1 MYNQA
6 QIVSKGTIM
15 FIKLTRIDGQDVWF
29 NSQYV
34 VTVEPRKGSGAL
46 VVPLGDGIDYEV
58 RESPEMIVAML
69 GGDLVPDKTKRLPP
83 ATSVAA
89 KPPSA
94 APADKVA
101 KPSAVVSEA
110 EPELPDFR
118 INSSATPVPFEL
130 RNVPEAAEADV
141 VTPPAKKTVRRKH
154 TTAKTAADESPSA
167 AKKKET
173 SAEAPSEAPSEAA
186 PKKKAVRK
194 ATTRKPKLPPMPLT
208 DEQLVRL
215 QKMAPGNA
223 KRLANTL
230 KAQFAVEEAEPV
242 IAALQAHGVITINE
256 QGRISWVWR
265 TL

>member
-1 MYNQA
+1 
-6 QIVSKGTIM
+6 M

-58 RESPEMIVAML
+58 RESPEMIVAAL
-69 GGDLVPDKTKRLPP
+69 GGDLAPGKVKRPP
-83 ATSVAA
+83 AAAPVGAKSPSVT
-89 KPPSA
+89 
-94 APADKVA
+94 PADKVA
-101 KPSAVVSEA
+101 KPSAAAPEA

-118 INSSATPVPFEL
+118 INSAATPVPFEL
-130 RNVPEAAEADV
+130 RNVPEAAEAATV
-141 VTPPAKKTVRRKH
+141 PPPAKKTVRRKR
-154 TTAKTAADESPSA
+154 TTAKTAAADESPSA
-167 AKKKET
+167 AQKKEVA
-173 SAEAPSEAPSEAA
+173 AEAP
-186 PKKKAVRK
+186 PKKKTVRK
-194 ATTRKPKLPPMPLT
+194 ATARKPKLPPMPLT

-230 KAQFAVEEAEPV
+230 KAQFALEETEPV
-242 IAALQAHGVITINE
+242 IAALQAHGVIAVNE

>member
-1 MYNQA
+1 
-6 QIVSKGTIM
+6 M

-58 RESPEMIVAML
+58 RESPEMIVATL
-69 GGDLVPDKTKRLPP
+69 GGDLAPGKAKRLPP
-83 ATSVAA
+83 AASVVA
-89 KPPSA
+89 KPPPVAS
-94 APADKVA
+94 ADKAA
-101 KPSAVVSEA
+101 KPSAAVPAA

-118 INSSATPVPFEL
+118 INSAAAPVPFEL

-141 VTPPAKKTVRRKH
+141 VPTPPEKKTVRRKR
-154 TTAKTAADESPSA
+154 TTAKTAVDESLSA
-167 AKKKET
+167 AKKKES
-173 SAEAPSEAPSEAA
+173 SAEVPSEAA
-186 PKKKAVRK
+186 PKKKTVRK

-230 KAQFAVEEAEPV
+230 KAQFALEETESV

>member
-1 MYNQA
+1 
-6 QIVSKGTIM
+6 M

-58 RESPEMIVAML
+58 RESPEMIVAAL
-69 GGDLVPDKTKRLPP
+69 GGDLAPGKAKRPP
-83 ATSVAA
+83 PTAPVAA
-89 KPPSA
+89 QPTPV
-94 APADKVA
+94 APADKAA
-101 KPSAVVSEA
+101 KPSAAVPEA

-118 INSSATPVPFEL
+118 INSAAAPVPFEL

-141 VTPPAKKTVRRKH
+141 VTPPAKKTVRRKR

-173 SAEAPSEAPSEAA
+173 SAEAPAEAA
-186 PKKKAVRK
+186 PKKKTVRK

-230 KAQFAVEEAEPV
+230 KAQFALEETAPV

>member
-1 MYNQA
+1 
-6 QIVSKGTIM
+6 M

-58 RESPEMIVAML
+58 RESPEMIVAAL
-69 GGDLVPDKTKRLPP
+69 GGDLTPGKVKR
-83 ATSVAA
+83 
-89 KPPSA
+89 PPSA
-94 APADKVA
+94 AAVETKPPSVASADKVVQ
-101 KPSAVVSEA
+101 PSAAVSEA
-110 EPELPDFR
+110 APELPDFR
-118 INSSATPVPFEL
+118 INSAATPVPFEL
-130 RNVPEAAEADV
+130 RNVPEATEAAIV
-141 VTPPAKKTVRRKH
+141 PPPAKKTVRRKR
-154 TTAKTAADESPSA
+154 TTAKTAAADESPSD
-167 AKKKET
+167 AKKAEPA
-173 SAEAPSEAPSEAA
+173 AEAPAEAP
-186 PKKKAVRK
+186 PKKKTVRK
-194 ATTRKPKLPPMPLT
+194 AATRKPKLPPMPLT

-230 KAQFAVEEAEPV
+230 KAQFALEETEPV
-242 IAALQAHGVITINE
+242 VAALQAHGVITVNE

>member
-1 MYNQA
+1 
-6 QIVSKGTIM
+6 M

-58 RESPEMIVAML
+58 RESPEMIVAAL
-69 GGDLVPDKTKRLPP
+69 GGDLAPGKVKRPPQAAPIGTKPP
-83 ATSVAA
+83 QAAPVAA
-89 KPPSA
+89 KPPSVA
-94 APADKVA
+94 LADKVA
-101 KPSAVVSEA
+101 KPAAVPEA
-110 EPELPDFR
+110 APELPDFR
-118 INSSATPVPFEL
+118 INSAATPVPFEL
-130 RNVPEAAEADV
+130 RNVPEAAEAAAV
-141 VTPPAKKTVRRKH
+141 PPPPAKKTVRRKR

-167 AKKKET
+167 AKKKEAP
-173 SAEAPSEAPSEAA
+173 AEAPAEAA
-186 PKKKAVRK
+186 PKKKTVRM
-194 ATTRKPKLPPMPLT
+194 TTSRKPKLPPLPLT

-223 KRLANTL
+223 KRLTNTL

-242 IAALQAHGVITINE
+242 IAALQAHGVITVNE

>member
-1 MYNQA
+1 
-6 QIVSKGTIM
+6 M

-58 RESPEMIVAML
+58 RESPEMIVAAL
-69 GGDLVPDKTKRLPP
+69 GGDLAPGKVKRPPP
-83 ATSVAA
+83 AAPIET
-89 KPPSA
+89 KPPSV
-94 APADKVA
+94 APADKLGQ
-101 KPSAVVSEA
+101 PSAAVSEA
-110 EPELPDFR
+110 APELPDFR
-118 INSSATPVPFEL
+118 INSAATPVPFEL
-130 RNVPEAAEADV
+130 RNVPEAAEAAAV
-141 VTPPAKKTVRRKH
+141 PPPPAKKTVRRKH
-154 TTAKTAADESPSA
+154 TTAKTATADESPSA
-167 AKKKET
+167 AKKEAP
-173 SAEAPSEAPSEAA
+173 AEAPAEEV
-186 PKKKAVRK
+186 PKKKTVRK
-194 ATTRKPKLPPMPLT
+194 AATRKPKLPPLPLT

-230 KAQFAVEEAEPV
+230 KAQFALEEAEPI
-242 IAALQAHGVITINE
+242 IAALQAHGVITVNE

>member
-1 MYNQA
+1 
-6 QIVSKGTIM
+6 M

-58 RESPEMIVAML
+58 RESPEMIVAAL
-69 GGDLVPDKTKRLPP
+69 GGDLAPGKAKR
-83 ATSVAA
+83 
-89 KPPSA
+89 PPSA
-94 APADKVA
+94 APVGTKPSSVAPADKVVQ
-101 KPSAVVSEA
+101 PSAAVPETA
-110 EPELPDFR
+110 PELPDFR
-118 INSSATPVPFEL
+118 INSAAAPVPFEL
-130 RNVPEAAEADV
+130 RNVPEAAETAAV
-141 VTPPAKKTVRRKH
+141 PPPPAKKTVRRKR

-167 AKKKET
+167 AKTKEAT
-173 SAEAPSEAPSEAA
+173 AETPAEAA
-186 PKKKAVRK
+186 PKKKTVRK
-194 ATTRKPKLPPMPLT
+194 AAARKPKLPPMPLT

-215 QKMAPGNA
+215 QKMAPGNV

-230 KAQFAVEEAEPV
+230 KAQFALEETEPV
-242 IAALQAHGVITINE
+242 IAALQAHGVITVNE

>member
-1 MYNQA
+1 
-6 QIVSKGTIM
+6 M

-58 RESPEMIVAML
+58 RESPEMIVAAL
-69 GGDLVPDKTKRLPP
+69 GGDLAPGKVKR
-83 ATSVAA
+83 
-89 KPPSA
+89 PPSA
-94 APADKVA
+94 APVGAQPPSGAPADKVA
-101 KPSAVVSEA
+101 KPSAAVSEA
-110 EPELPDFR
+110 ESDMPDVR
-118 INSSATPVPFEL
+118 INLAAAPVPFEL

-141 VTPPAKKTVRRKH
+141 VTPPAKKTVRRKR

-173 SAEAPSEAPSEAA
+173 SAEAPSEAA

-230 KAQFAVEEAEPV
+230 KAQFALEETAPV

>member
-1 MYNQA
+1 
-6 QIVSKGTIM
+6 M

-58 RESPEMIVAML
+58 RESPEMIVAAL
-69 GGDLVPDKTKRLPP
+69 GGDLAPGKAKRPPP
-83 ATSVAA
+83 AASVVA
-89 KPPSA
+89 KPPSVV
-94 APADKVA
+94 PADKVV
-101 KPSAVVSEA
+101 KPAAAVSEA
-110 EPELPDFR
+110 ETELPDFR
-118 INSSATPVPFEL
+118 INSAAAPVPFEL
-130 RNVPEAAEADV
+130 RNVPEAAAADV
-141 VTPPAKKTVRRKH
+141 VPPPAKKTVRRKR
-154 TTAKTAADESPSA
+154 TTAKAAADESPSA

-173 SAEAPSEAPSEAA
+173 SAEAPSEAA
-186 PKKKAVRK
+186 PKKKTVRK

-230 KAQFAVEEAEPV
+230 KAQFALDETESV

>member
-1 MYNQA
+1 
-6 QIVSKGTIM
+6 M

-58 RESPEMIVAML
+58 RESPEMIVAAL
-69 GGDLVPDKTKRLPP
+69 GGDLTPGKVKR
-83 ATSVAA
+83 
-89 KPPSA
+89 PPSA
-94 APADKVA
+94 AAVETKTPSVASADKVVQ
-101 KPSAVVSEA
+101 PSADVPEA
-110 EPELPDFR
+110 APELPDFR
-118 INSSATPVPFEL
+118 INSAATPVPFEL
-130 RNVPEAAEADV
+130 RNVPEAAEAAAV
-141 VTPPAKKTVRRKH
+141 PPPPAKKTVRRKR
-154 TTAKTAADESPSA
+154 TTAKTATADESPSA
-167 AKKKET
+167 AKKKEAP
-173 SAEAPSEAPSEAA
+173 AEAPAEAA
-186 PKKKAVRK
+186 PKKKTVRK
-194 ATTRKPKLPPMPLT
+194 TTSRKPKLPPLPLT

-230 KAQFAVEEAEPV
+230 KAQFALEEAEPV
-242 IAALQAHGVITINE
+242 IAALQAHGVITVNE

>member
-1 MYNQA
+1 
-6 QIVSKGTIM
+6 M

-58 RESPEMIVAML
+58 RESPEMIVAAL
-69 GGDLVPDKTKRLPP
+69 GGDLAPGKAKHLPP
-83 ATSVAA
+83 AASVVA
-89 KPPSA
+89 KPPSVV
-94 APADKVA
+94 PADKVA
-101 KPSAVVSEA
+101 KPSAAVPEA

-118 INSSATPVPFEL
+118 INSAAAPVPFEL

-141 VTPPAKKTVRRKH
+141 VATPPAKKTVRRKR
-154 TTAKTAADESPSA
+154 TTAKTAADETPSA
-167 AKKKET
+167 AKKET
-173 SAEAPSEAPSEAA
+173 SAEAPSEAA
-186 PKKKAVRK
+186 PKKKTVRK

-230 KAQFAVEEAEPV
+230 KAQFALEETESV

>member
-1 MYNQA
+1 
-6 QIVSKGTIM
+6 M
-15 FIKLTRIDGQDVWF
+15 FIKLIRIDGQAVWF
-29 NSQYV
+29 NRDYI

-58 RESPEMIVAML
+58 RESPEEIVAAL
-69 GGDLVPDKTKRLPP
+69 GGDGAPGPKKRLSSAVAVSSEPP
-83 ATSVAA
+83 PTVA
-89 KPPSA
+89 
-94 APADKVA
+94 ADKVA
-101 KPSAVVSEA
+101 KPSVAIPEA

-118 INSSATPVPFEL
+118 INSAATPVPFEL
-130 RNVPEAAEADV
+130 RNVPEAAEVAAV
-141 VTPPAKKTVRRKH
+141 PPPPAKKTVRRKR
-154 TTAKTAADESPSA
+154 TTAKTAAADESPSA
-167 AKKKET
+167 AKKKEA
-173 SAEAPSEAPSEAA
+173 SAEAPAEAA
-186 PKKKAVRK
+186 PKKKTVRK
-194 ATTRKPKLPPMPLT
+194 AATRKPKLPPMPLT

-230 KAQFAVEEAEPV
+230 KAQFALEEAEPV

>member
-1 MYNQA
+1 
-6 QIVSKGTIM
+6 M

-58 RESPEMIVAML
+58 RESPEMIVAAL
-69 GGDLVPDKTKRLPP
+69 GGDLAPGKVKRPPQAAPVATKPP
-83 ATSVAA
+83 PTTPVGT
-89 KPPSA
+89 KPPSV
-94 APADKVA
+94 APTDKVDQ
-101 KPSAVVSEA
+101 PSAVVSDP

-118 INSSATPVPFEL
+118 INSAATPVPFEL
-130 RNVPEAAEADV
+130 RNVPEVAEAAAV
-141 VTPPAKKTVRRKH
+141 SPPPAKKTVRRKR

-167 AKKKET
+167 TKKKKEA
-173 SAEAPSEAPSEAA
+173 SAEAA
-186 PKKKAVRK
+186 PKKKTVRK
-194 ATTRKPKLPPMPLT
+194 AAARKPKLPPMPLT

-215 QKMAPGNA
+215 QKMAPGNV

-230 KAQFAVEEAEPV
+230 KAQFALEETEPV
-242 IAALQAHGVITINE
+242 IAALQAHGVITVNE

>member
-1 MYNQA
+1 
-6 QIVSKGTIM
+6 M

-58 RESPEMIVAML
+58 RESPEMIVAAL
-69 GGDLVPDKTKRLPP
+69 GGDLAPGKAKRPPPVVP
-83 ATSVAA
+83 VAA
-89 KPPSA
+89 KPPSV
-94 APADKVA
+94 APTDKVVQ
-101 KPSAVVSEA
+101 PSAAVSEA
-110 EPELPDFR
+110 APELPDFR
-118 INSSATPVPFEL
+118 INSAATPVPFEL
-130 RNVPEAAEADV
+130 RNVPEAAESAAV
-141 VTPPAKKTVRRKH
+141 PPPPAKKTVRRKR
-154 TTAKTAADESPSA
+154 TTAKTAADELPSA
-167 AKKKET
+167 AKKEASAET
-173 SAEAPSEAPSEAA
+173 PAEAP
-186 PKKKAVRK
+186 PKKKTVRK
-194 ATTRKPKLPPMPLT
+194 AATRKPKLPPMPLT

-230 KAQFAVEEAEPV
+230 KAQFALEETEPV
-242 IAALQAHGVITINE
+242 VAALQAHGVITVNE

>member
-1 MYNQA
+1 
-6 QIVSKGTIM
+6 M

-58 RESPEMIVAML
+58 RESPEMIVAAL
-69 GGDLVPDKTKRLPP
+69 GGDLTPGKVKRPPSVTPIGTKPPQAAAVETKPP
-83 ATSVAA
+83 AVVSADKVVQ
-89 KPPSA
+89 PSA
-94 APADKVA
+94 AVP
-101 KPSAVVSEA
+101 

-118 INSSATPVPFEL
+118 INSAATPVPFEL
-130 RNVPEAAEADV
+130 RNVPEAAEAAAV
-141 VTPPAKKTVRRKH
+141 PSPPAKKTVRRKR

-173 SAEAPSEAPSEAA
+173 SAEASAEAA
-186 PKKKAVRK
+186 PKKKTVRK
-194 ATTRKPKLPPMPLT
+194 TATRKPKLPPLPLT

-223 KRLANTL
+223 KRLTNTL

-242 IAALQAHGVITINE
+242 IAALQAHGVIAVNE

>member
-1 MYNQA
+1 
-6 QIVSKGTIM
+6 M

-58 RESPEMIVAML
+58 RESPEMIVAAL
-69 GGDLVPDKTKRLPP
+69 GGDLAPGKAKRLSP
-83 ATSVAA
+83 AAPVEA
-89 KPPSA
+89 KPPSVAPADKA
-94 APADKVA
+94 AKPSAVPADKVA
-101 KPSAVVSEA
+101 KPSAAVPEA

-118 INSSATPVPFEL
+118 INAAATPVPFEL
-130 RNVPEAAEADV
+130 RNVPEAAAAAAV
-141 VTPPAKKTVRRKH
+141 PPPEKKTVRRKR
-154 TTAKTAADESPSA
+154 TTAKTAADESPSV
-167 AKKKET
+167 AKKEV
-173 SAEAPSEAPSEAA
+173 SVEAPSEAV
-186 PKKKAVRK
+186 PKKKTVRK

-230 KAQFAVEEAEPV
+230 KAQFALEETEPV
-242 IAALQAHGVITINE
+242 IVALQAHGVITVNE

>member
-1 MYNQA
+1 
-6 QIVSKGTIM
+6 M

-58 RESPEMIVAML
+58 RESPEMIVAAL
-69 GGDLVPDKTKRLPP
+69 GGDLAPGKAKRLPP
-83 ATSVAA
+83 AASVVA
-89 KPPSA
+89 KPPPV
-94 APADKVA
+94 APADKAAEPSVAPADMVA
-101 KPSAVVSEA
+101 KSSAAVPEA
-110 EPELPDFR
+110 EPDMPDFR
-118 INSSATPVPFEL
+118 INSAAVPVPFEL
-130 RNVPEAAEADV
+130 RNVPEAAEADAV
-141 VTPPAKKTVRRKH
+141 PPPPAKKTVRRKR
-154 TTAKTAADESPSA
+154 TTAKTAEDESPSA

-173 SAEAPSEAPSEAA
+173 SAEAPSDAV
-186 PKKKAVRK
+186 PKKKTVRK

-230 KAQFAVEEAEPV
+230 KAQFALEETEPV

>member
-1 MYNQA
+1 
-6 QIVSKGTIM
+6 M

-58 RESPEMIVAML
+58 RESPEMIVAAL
-69 GGDLVPDKTKRLPP
+69 GGDLAPGKVKRPP
-83 ATSVAA
+83 SVAPVGT
-89 KPPSA
+89 KPPSV
-94 APADKVA
+94 APANKGD
-101 KPSAVVSEA
+101 KPSAAVPEA
-110 EPELPDFR
+110 APELPDFR
-118 INSSATPVPFEL
+118 INSAATPVPFEL
-130 RNVPEAAEADV
+130 RNVPEAAEAAAV
-141 VTPPAKKTVRRKH
+141 PPPPAKKTVRRKR
-154 TTAKTAADESPSA
+154 TTAKMAAADELPSA
-167 AKKKET
+167 AKKKEVPV
-173 SAEAPSEAPSEAA
+173 EAPAEEA
-186 PKKKAVRK
+186 PKKKTVRK
-194 ATTRKPKLPPMPLT
+194 AATRKPKLPPLPLT

-230 KAQFAVEEAEPV
+230 KAQFALEEAEPV
-242 IAALQAHGVITINE
+242 IAALQAHGVITVNE

>member
-1 MYNQA
+1 
-6 QIVSKGTIM
+6 M

-58 RESPEMIVAML
+58 RESPEMIVAAL
-69 GGDLVPDKTKRLPP
+69 GGDLAPGKVKRPPPVVPVT
-83 ATSVAA
+83 A
-89 KPPSA
+89 KPPSV
-94 APADKVA
+94 APADKVVQ
-101 KPSAVVSEA
+101 PSAAVPETK
-110 EPELPDFR
+110 PELPDFR
-118 INSSATPVPFEL
+118 INSAATPVPFEL
-130 RNVPEAAEADV
+130 RNVPEAAESAAV
-141 VTPPAKKTVRRKH
+141 PPPPAKKTVRRKR

-167 AKKKET
+167 AKKEASAET
-173 SAEAPSEAPSEAA
+173 PAEAP
-186 PKKKAVRK
+186 PKKKTVRK
-194 ATTRKPKLPPMPLT
+194 AATRKPKLPPLPLT

-230 KAQFAVEEAEPV
+230 KAQFALEEAEPV
-242 IAALQAHGVITINE
+242 IAALQAHGVITVNE

>member
-1 MYNQA
+1 
-6 QIVSKGTIM
+6 M

-58 RESPEMIVAML
+58 RESPEMIVAAL
-69 GGDLVPDKTKRLPP
+69 GGDLAPGKAKRPPPVVP
-83 ATSVAA
+83 VAA
-89 KPPSA
+89 KPPSV
-94 APADKVA
+94 APTDKVVQ
-101 KPSAVVSEA
+101 PSAVVSDP

-118 INSSATPVPFEL
+118 INSAATPVPFEL
-130 RNVPEAAEADV
+130 RNVPEAAESAAV
-141 VTPPAKKTVRRKH
+141 PPPPAKKTVRRKR
-154 TTAKTAADESPSA
+154 TTAKTAADESPSD
-167 AKKKET
+167 AKKNES
-173 SAEAPSEAPSEAA
+173 SAEAPAGEA
-186 PKKKAVRK
+186 PKKKTVRK
-194 ATTRKPKLPPMPLT
+194 AAARKPKLPPMPLT

-230 KAQFAVEEAEPV
+230 KAQFALEEAEPV
-242 IAALQAHGVITINE
+242 IAALQAHGVIAVNE

>member
-1 MYNQA
+1 
-6 QIVSKGTIM
+6 M

-58 RESPEMIVAML
+58 RESPEMIVAAL
-69 GGDLVPDKTKRLPP
+69 GGDLAPGKVKRPLPAVPVGTKPPP
-83 ATSVAA
+83 ATPVEA
-89 KPPSA
+89 KPPSV

-101 KPSAVVSEA
+101 NPSDVVPKA

-118 INSSATPVPFEL
+118 INSAATPVPFEL
-130 RNVPEAAEADV
+130 RNVPEAAEVAAV
-141 VTPPAKKTVRRKH
+141 RPPPAKKTVRRKR
-154 TTAKTAADESPSA
+154 TTAKTTAADESPSA
-167 AKKKET
+167 AKKKKEA
-173 SAEAPSEAPSEAA
+173 SAEAPAEEA
-186 PKKKAVRK
+186 PKKKTVRK
-194 ATTRKPKLPPMPLT
+194 AATRKPKLLPMPLT

-215 QKMAPGNA
+215 QKMAPGNV

-230 KAQFAVEEAEPV
+230 KAQFALEEAEPV
-242 IAALQAHGVITINE
+242 IAALQAHGVITVNE

>member
-1 MYNQA
+1 
-6 QIVSKGTIM
+6 M

-58 RESPEMIVAML
+58 RESPEMIVAAL
-69 GGDLVPDKTKRLPP
+69 GGDLAPGKVKRPPP
-83 ATSVAA
+83 AAPIET
-89 KPPSA
+89 KPPSV
-94 APADKVA
+94 APADKVVQ
-101 KPSAVVSEA
+101 PSAAVPET

-118 INSSATPVPFEL
+118 INSAATPVPFEL
-130 RNVPEAAEADV
+130 RNVPEAAEAAAV
-141 VTPPAKKTVRRKH
+141 PPPPAKKTLRRKR
-154 TTAKTAADESPSA
+154 TTAKATADESPSA
-167 AKKKET
+167 AKK
-173 SAEAPSEAPSEAA
+173 EAPAEEA
-186 PKKKAVRK
+186 PKKKTVRK
-194 ATTRKPKLPPMPLT
+194 AATRKPKLPPLPLT

-230 KAQFAVEEAEPV
+230 KAQFALEEAEPI
-242 IAALQAHGVITINE
+242 IAALQAHGVITVNE

>member
-1 MYNQA
+1 
-6 QIVSKGTIM
+6 M

-58 RESPEMIVAML
+58 RESPEMIVAAL
-69 GGDLVPDKTKRLPP
+69 GGDLAPGKAKRLPP
-83 ATSVAA
+83 VVPVAA
-89 KPPSA
+89 KPPSV

-101 KPSAVVSEA
+101 KPSAAVPETK
-110 EPELPDFR
+110 PELPDFR
-118 INSSATPVPFEL
+118 INSAATPVPFEL
-130 RNVPEAAEADV
+130 RNVPEAGEAAAV
-141 VTPPAKKTVRRKH
+141 PPPPAKKTVRRKR

-167 AKKKET
+167 AKKKESSAET
-173 SAEAPSEAPSEAA
+173 PAEAP
-186 PKKKAVRK
+186 PKKKTVRK
-194 ATTRKPKLPPMPLT
+194 AATRKPKLPPLPLT

-223 KRLANTL
+223 KRLTNTL

-242 IAALQAHGVITINE
+242 IAALQAHGVITVNE

>member
-1 MYNQA
+1 
-6 QIVSKGTIM
+6 M

-58 RESPEMIVAML
+58 RESPEMIVAAL
-69 GGDLVPDKTKRLPP
+69 GGDLAPGKAKRPPP
-83 ATSVAA
+83 AAPVAA
-89 KPPSA
+89 KPPSV
-94 APADKVA
+94 APADKVVQ
-101 KPSAVVSEA
+101 PSAAVPEA
-110 EPELPDFR
+110 APELPDFR
-118 INSSATPVPFEL
+118 INSAATPVPFEL
-130 RNVPEAAEADV
+130 RNVPEAAEAAAV
-141 VTPPAKKTVRRKH
+141 PPPPAKKTVRRKR
-154 TTAKTAADESPSA
+154 TTAKMAAADELPSA
-167 AKKKET
+167 AKKKEVPV
-173 SAEAPSEAPSEAA
+173 EAPAEEA
-186 PKKKAVRK
+186 PKKKTVRK
-194 ATTRKPKLPPMPLT
+194 AATRKPKLPPLPLT

-230 KAQFAVEEAEPV
+230 KAQFALEEAEPV
-242 IAALQAHGVITINE
+242 IAALQAHGVITVNE